1 MSDLLDKLLGDH
13 ERQHRLLERL
23 RSLGTAH
30 PTASGRA
37 VMLNIMQYMRRY
49 PDLNH
54 HPIED
59 RLFARIGARD
69 GSLAAAAERLT
80 VEHRA
85 LERLGERLLGQLRA
99 LPVHEESLPGEIA
112 RYAELL
118 QAHHDLEETEV
129 FPAAR
134 RLLGDEDWAGI
145 AREVEERF
153 ADPLAET
160 RADAEF
166 EALYRILETEE
177 A

>member
-69 GSLAAAAERLT
+69 GSLAAAAVCAYGGATETSSRQCRM
-80 VEHRA
+80 RA
-85 LERLGERLLGQLRA
+85 RMNA
-99 LPVHEESLPGEIA
+99 
-112 RYAELL
+112 
-118 QAHHDLEETEV
+118 TC
-129 FPAAR
+129 PAPAFR
-134 RLLGDEDWAGI
+134 
-145 AREVEERF
+145 
-153 ADPLAET
+153 T
-160 RADAEF
+160 
-166 EALYRILETEE
+166 T
-177 A
+177 